1 MMVNGAFVV
10 CFVLLFGVRSSVAAN
25 SVTSDVLS
33 ASGSFGQGLPSILD
47 RDAALM
53 AATLCRVKRGLPL
66 PEVGP
71 LVCFQLVLAATLAA
85 AGAAPCWAWE
95 TEWFFL
101 LSVFGDAMAAT
112 LCCVMRGLPL
122 LEVGPLVCFQVFV
135 AELIAAAGF
144 APCWA
149 VEADRILTKFELGGI
164 CSCSACFSG
173 SGIGVPL
180 DWLVSLCIP
189 GGFWI
194 ETDSHMFF
202 VDDRSCCFPGERIK
216 IIEALSLLVYG
227 YLLSSQVMYG
237 IQEAA
242 AACLLLAF
250 AWFLVFFVGRQLQ
263 PAACTFAGMFV
274 LKVSEIV
281 GSVVDGLFAFGC
293 LDEWEGESLLAGN
306 SPVGTGEQ
314 ATGRVDVPGE
324 KQMGAA
330 AAAAAVAASG
340 CPPPQVQMENET
352 WQILVTS
359 LSGRTVALQVSLSI
373 SHDCLV
379 DLLADR
385 TGVLAGSF
393 YLLRNGKAWR
403 DEDGLRKGDLVR
415 MAGRLPGGARP
426 PPVFIPGQW
435 TCTSCGMEGCWP
447 SKMRCFRCLAPRPV
461 VNGADSS
468 RPVLGKGNARER
480 SYPGQSSVAQNP
492 TNPTFRY
499 VPNAGAPAPRPVGPV
514 APTVP
519 PVVELTDATTIT
531 NVLHLLAGLGVS
543 ETLLQQ
549 IKSSIPPPATGK
561 QKNAGPEKQLQV
573 ITGKITVLE
582 QQVAKLEKQKD
593 RLVREL
599 DECHA
604 SRADKESQL
613 EVLRA
618 QYREVRDTGKFTP
631 TRVSPA
637 PSVRATSV
645 AGDEVPSRDVNMED
659 VGAAVGSS
667 DGAGGEPASENSE
680 LRGSRGSGQAEAHVH
695 SEGVPASSRPV
706 HVDSGKR
713 RCVESPGAPTVDA
726 VSSGRW
732 HYSEQDCHELIAV
745 LRSRIQEHRDAYE
758 ANIAHGDFDA
768 NGGLEGGLDSE
779 VSLG

>member
-1 MMVNGAFVV
+1 MVNGAFVV
-10 CFVLLFGVRSSVAAN
+10 RFVLLFGVRSSVAAN
-25 SVTSDVLS
+25 SVTLDVLS
-33 ASGSFGQGLPSILD
+33 ASGSCGQGLPSILD
-47 RDAALM
+47 RDAAMM

-66 PEVGP
+66 VEVGP
-71 LVCFQLVLAATLAA
+71 LVCFQEVSAATLAA
-85 AGAAPCWAWE
+85 AGAAPCWALE
-95 TEWFFL
+95 TDRFFL
-101 LSVFGDAMAAT
+101 LSVFGDAAMMAAT
-112 LCCVMRGLPL
+112 LCRVMRGLPL
-122 LEVGPLVCFQVFV
+122 LEVGPLVCFQDFV
-135 AELIAAAGF
+135 AAMIAAAGF

-149 VEADRILTKFELGGI
+149 EVDRILTKFEFGGM
-164 CSCSACFSG
+164 CSCSTCFSG

-180 DWLVSLCIP
+180 DCLVSLCIP

-194 ETDSHMFF
+194 ETDSHVFF

-216 IIEALSLLVYG
+216 IIEVLSLLVYG

-250 AWFLVFFVGRQLQ
+250 AWFLVYFVGRQLQ
-263 PAACTFAGMFV
+263 PAACTFAGMLV
-274 LKVSEIV
+274 LKVSDVV
-281 GSVVDGLFAFGC
+281 GPVVEGLFAFGC
-293 LDEWEGESLLAGN
+293 LFEWEGESLLAGN

-330 AAAAAVAASG
+330 AAAAAASG

-359 LSGRTVALQVSLSI
+359 LSGRSVALQVSLCI

-385 TGVLAGSF
+385 TGVPAGSF

-403 DEDGLRKGDLVR
+403 DEDGLRKGDMVR
-415 MAGRLPGGARP
+415 MAGRLLGGARP

-492 TNPTFRY
+492 ANPTFRY
-499 VPNAGAPAPRPVGPV
+499 LPNAGAPAPMPVGPV
-514 APTVP
+514 APTAP
-519 PVVELTDATTIT
+519 PVVDLTDATTIT
-531 NVLHLLAGLGVS
+531 NVLQLLAGLGVS

-561 QKNAGPEKQLQV
+561 QKNAGPEKQLQI

-667 DGAGGEPASENSE
+667 DGAGGEPASGSSE
-680 LRGSRGSGQAEAHVH
+680 LRGSRGCGQAEAHVH
-695 SEGVPASSRPV
+695 PEGAL

-713 RCVESPGAPTVDA
+713 RCVWKLLGLLRLKRSLLGGGIT
-726 VSSGRW
+726 
-732 HYSEQDCHELIAV
+732 LNKIAMIL
-745 LRSRIQEHRDAYE
+745 LRCFVVGWQSIEKH
-758 ANIAHGDFDA
+758 
-768 NGGLEGGLDSE
+768 
-779 VSLG
+779 

>member
-10 CFVLLFGVRSSVAAN
+10 RFVLLFGVRSSVAAN

-71 LVCFQLVLAATLAA
+71 LVCFQLVSAATLAA

-122 LEVGPLVCFQVFV
+122 LEVGPLVCFQ
-135 AELIAAAGF
+135 IAGL

-164 CSCSACFSG
+164 CSCSACSSG

-180 DWLVSLCIP
+180 DCLVSLCIP

-194 ETDSHMFF
+194 ETDSLVFF
-202 VDDRSCCFPGERIK
+202 VDDCSCCFPGERIK
-216 IIEALSLLVYG
+216 ITEALSLPVYG

-242 AACLLLAF
+242 AACYLLAF
-250 AWFLVFFVGRQLQ
+250 ALFLVYFVGWQLQ
-263 PAACTFAGMFV
+263 PAACTFAGMLV
-274 LKVSEIV
+274 LNVSEIV
-281 GSVVDGLFAFGC
+281 ASVVEGLFAFGC

-330 AAAAAVAASG
+330 AAAAAAASG
-340 CPPPQVQMENET
+340 CPPPQVQNENVT

-359 LSGRTVALQVSLSI
+359 LSGRSVALQVSLSMD
-373 SHDCLV
+373 HDCLV

-385 TGVLAGSF
+385 TGVPAGSF
-393 YLLRNGKAWR
+393 YLLRNGKAWWG
-403 DEDGLRKGDLVR
+403 EDGLRKGDCVR
-415 MAGRLPGGARP
+415 MAGRLLGGARP

-492 TNPTFRY
+492 TNPTIRY
-499 VPNAGAPAPRPVGPV
+499 LPNAGAPAPRPVGPV
-514 APTVP
+514 APTAP
-519 PVVELTDATTIT
+519 PAVDLTDATTIT

-561 QKNAGPEKQLQV
+561 QKNAGPEKQLQI

-582 QQVAKLEKQKD
+582 QQVVKLEKQKD

-604 SRADKESQL
+604 SRADKEAQL

-667 DGAGGEPASENSE
+667 DGAGGEPASGNSE
-680 LRGSRGSGQAEAHVH
+680 LRGSRGSGQAETHVH
-695 SEGVPASSRPV
+695 PDGAPASSRPI

-713 RCVESPGAPTVDA
+713 RCVESPGAPTVEA

-745 LRSRIQEHRDAYE
+745 LRSRLEEHREAFE
-758 ANIAHGDFDA
+758 ANVAHGDFDA